1 MEQYLY
7 SFFSWLGVVVL
18 ACLYWVL
25 FGLCVTAGGMLAT
38 AAIDRLFGTKLMPA
52 FRAWTAW
59 VNLHYTRV
67 VREMTS
73 APVAVASSD
82 ATQTPAASTVNVD
95 SVAISE
101 TLPAASQ
108 AAVAPTTAPTTAP
121 AQGVTEVI
129 QKTARRIISGGEVTV
144 Q

>member
-1 MEQYLY
+1 
-7 SFFSWLGVVVL
+7 
-18 ACLYWVL
+18 
-25 FGLCVTAGGMLAT
+25 
-38 AAIDRLFGTKLMPA
+38 
-52 FRAWTAW
+52 
-59 VNLHYTRV
+59 
-67 VREMTS
+67 MTS